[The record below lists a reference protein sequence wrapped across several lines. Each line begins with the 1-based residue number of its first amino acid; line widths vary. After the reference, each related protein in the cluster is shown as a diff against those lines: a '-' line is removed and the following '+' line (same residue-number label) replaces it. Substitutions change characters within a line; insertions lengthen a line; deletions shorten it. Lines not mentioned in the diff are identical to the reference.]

1 MRNARRG
8 LARRLLLTYV
18 LLAVL
23 VGGLL
28 TWVSVWSV
36 NQLEAHLQRI
46 DMGMA
51 VERVRGDFLAG
62 IDPGRPDRFFHGEP
76 GGEAFPDWLRRLGPG
91 FHKIN
96 RSGRVWHAMVDDKDG
111 QRYILLRDYTEYE
124 RNQAASHWTTVTGL
138 AASLALAFV
147 LGTLATRRMLRPLG
161 RLAAQVTARG
171 AQPPQTRLAEDYPPD
186 EIGRLAAAF
195 DATYNQLEQAL
206 RREQLFTA
214 DVGHELRTPLMVIS
228 SSCELL
234 LDEAG
239 ADGGGL
245 DPASAARVARIAAA
259 ATDMGERL
267 DTYLMLAR
275 GRDAGG
281 QFVREGA
288 VDAAR
293 EQVQAWSAVAER
305 RGMTLVLEPAAS
317 AFASPAVP
325 TDVAASPADKADVA
339 ASLDAAGGIP
349 RFPAPL
355 LRAVLS
361 NLIRN
366 SLQYAGP
373 GARVMVQA
381 GSGYLQVS
389 DDGPG
394 IPAERHEAIFS
405 PFVRGSQPDNGNL
418 GLGLSL
424 VQRICEHQGWTV
436 SLQSAPGQGSVF
448 RVDLG
453 TAARA

>member
-1 MRNARRG
+1 MRSARRG
-8 LARRLLLTYV
+8 LARHLVLTYV
-18 LLAVL
+18 LLALL
-23 VGGLL
+23 VGGAL
-28 TWVSVWSV
+28 TWVSIWSV
-36 NQLEAHLQRI
+36 NKLEVHLQRI

-51 VERVRGDFLAG
+51 VDRVRGDFLAG
-62 IDPGRPDRFFHGEP
+62 IDPGRPHRFFHGDP
-76 GGEAFPDWLRRLGPG
+76 GGPAFPDWLRRLGPG
-91 FHKIN
+91 FHKIE
-96 RSGRVWHAMVDDKDG
+96 RDGRVWHAMVDDKDG
-111 QRYILLRDYTEYE
+111 QRYMLLRDYTEYE
-124 RNQAASHWTTVTGL
+124 RNQATSHWTVVTGL
-138 AASLALAFV
+138 AASLVLAFV
-147 LGTLATRRMLRPLG
+147 LGTLATRRMLRPLA

-171 AQPPQTRLAEDYPPD
+171 AQPPQTRLAENYPPD

-234 LDEAG
+234 LDEP
-239 ADGGGL
+239 GL
-245 DPASAARVARIAAA
+245 DDAGAARVRRIAAA

-275 GRDAGG
+275 GRDVGA
-281 QFVREGA
+281 QFARESA
-288 VDAAR
+288 VEAAR
-293 EQVQAWSAVAER
+293 EQVSAWGAVAQR
-305 RGMTLVLEPAAS
+305 RGMTLTLQADEVDDKQGVEPAA
-317 AFASPAVP
+317 
-325 TDVAASPADKADVA
+325 
-339 ASLDAAGGIP
+339 

-366 SLQYAGP
+366 ALQYAGP
-373 GARVMVQA
+373 GALVTVQA
-381 GSGYLQVS
+381 GRGYLQVA

-394 IPAERHEAIFS
+394 IPAERQEAIFS

-436 SLQSAPGQGSVF
+436 SLRSQAGQGSVF
-448 RVDLG
+448 RVEMG
-453 TAARA
+453 

>member
-1 MRNARRG
+1 MRSARRG
-8 LARRLLLTYV
+8 LARHLVLTYV
-18 LLAVL
+18 LLALL
-23 VGGLL
+23 VGGAL
-28 TWVSVWSV
+28 TWVSIWSV
-36 NQLEAHLQRI
+36 NKLEVHLQRI

-51 VERVRGDFLAG
+51 VDRVRGDFLAG
-62 IDPGRPDRFFHGEP
+62 IDPGRPHRFFHGDP
-76 GGEAFPDWLRRLGPG
+76 GGPAFPDWLRRLGPG
-91 FHKIN
+91 FHKIE
-96 RSGRVWHAMVDDKDG
+96 RDGRVWHAMVDDKDG
-111 QRYILLRDYTEYE
+111 QRYMLLRDYTEYE
-124 RNQAASHWTTVTGL
+124 RNQATSHWTVVTGL
-138 AASLALAFV
+138 AASLVLAFV
-147 LGTLATRRMLRPLG
+147 LGTLATRRMLRPLA

-234 LDEAG
+234 LDEP
-239 ADGGGL
+239 GL
-245 DPASAARVARIAAA
+245 DDAGAARVRRIAAA

-275 GRDAGG
+275 GRDAGA
-281 QFVREGA
+281 QFVRESA
-288 VDAAR
+288 VEAAR
-293 EQVQAWSAVAER
+293 EQVSAWSAVAQR
-305 RGMTLVLEPAAS
+305 RGMTLTLQADEVDDKQGVEP
-317 AFASPAVP
+317 
-325 TDVAASPADKADVA
+325 
-339 ASLDAAGGIP
+339 DA

-366 SLQYAGP
+366 ALQYAGP
-373 GARVMVQA
+373 GALVTVQT
-381 GSGYLQVS
+381 GRGYLQVA

-394 IPAERHEAIFS
+394 IPAERQEAIFS

-436 SLQSAPGQGSVF
+436 SLRSQAGQGSVF
-448 RVDLG
+448 RVEMG
-453 TAARA
+453 

>member
-1 MRNARRG
+1 MRSARRG

-76 GGEAFPDWLRRLGPG
+76 GSAAFPDWLRRLGPG
-91 FHKIN
+91 FHKIERN
-96 RSGRVWHAMVDDKDG
+96 GRVWHAMVDDKDG

-124 RNQAASHWTTVTGL
+124 RNQSASHWTTVTGL
-138 AASLALAFV
+138 AASLALAFA

-161 RLAAQVTARG
+161 RLAAQVTTRG

-234 LDEAG
+234 LDEP
-239 ADGGGL
+239 GL
-245 DPASAARVARIAAA
+245 DEAGAARVRRIAAA

-281 QFVREGA
+281 QFARESA

-293 EQVQAWSAVAER
+293 EQVSAWNAVAQR
-305 RGMTLVLEPAAS
+305 RGMTLTLQADEVAGNNENAEAA
-317 AFASPAVP
+317 
-325 TDVAASPADKADVA
+325 
-339 ASLDAAGGIP
+339 P

-373 GARVMVQA
+373 GAHVTVQA
-381 GSGYLQVS
+381 GRGYLQVA

-394 IPAERHEAIFS
+394 IPAERQEAIFS

-448 RVDLG
+448 RVAL
-453 TAARA
+453 RASYSAKFSV

>member
-1 MRNARRG
+1 MRSARRG
-8 LARRLLLTYV
+8 LARYLVRTYLLLA
-18 LLAVL
+18 LL
-23 VGGLL
+23 VGGVL
-28 TWVSVWSV
+28 TWVSIWSV
-36 NQLEAHLQRI
+36 NTLEVHLQRI

-62 IDPGRPDRFFHGEP
+62 IDPGRPHRFFHGEP
-76 GGEAFPDWLRRLGPG
+76 GGPAFPQWLRGLAPG
-91 FHKIN
+91 FHKIE
-96 RSGRVWHAMVDDKDG
+96 REGRIWHVMVDDKDG
-111 QRYILLRDYTEYE
+111 QRYMLLRDYTEYE
-124 RNQAASHWTTVTGL
+124 HNQSASHWTVVSGL
-138 AASLALAFV
+138 AGGLALAFV
-147 LGTLATRRMLRPLG
+147 LGTLATRRMLRPLA

-234 LDEAG
+234 LEEPGLD
-239 ADGGGL
+239 ADGN
-245 DPASAARVARIAAA
+245 ARLRRIAAA
-259 ATDMGERL
+259 AADIGERL

-275 GRDAGG
+275 GRDDAG
-281 QFVREGA
+281 QFARASADE
-288 VDAAR
+288 AAR
-293 EQVQAWSAVAER
+293 EQLAAWSAVARR
-305 RGMTLVLEPAAS
+305 RGMSLTLQAA
-317 AFASPAVP
+317 AGPSPSN
-325 TDVAASPADKADVA
+325 AAAGAPADVFDRGAAPGPSGADGMTPA
-339 ASLDAAGGIP
+339 MDPP

-355 LRAVLS
+355 LRALLS

-373 GARVMVQA
+373 GARVTISA
-381 GSGYLQVS
+381 GAQYLQVA

-394 IPAERHEAIFS
+394 IPAERQQAVFS
-405 PFVRGSQPDNGNL
+405 PFVRGTQPAAGNL

-424 VQRICEHQGWTV
+424 VQRICEHQGWRV
-436 SLQSAPGQGSVF
+436 SLQSAPGRGSVF

-453 TAARA
+453 TTARS